1 MTGIRTARI
10 ADRLRMALVA
20 GLGLGLVV
28 TIVGV
33 AYAHNIF
40 TTLDVRQPEFAA
52 RHWSFTTVHIAN
64 GCVEG
69 GDSTPCSAGFDFK
82 AHSGAQIKQS
92 GEWQAFGTVVKSVK
106 RHWPD
111 STSVRATK
119 EFDCPSGHPTYTFRT
134 RGTGGIVHN
143 GIWYWTA
150 FFFSPERTETC

>member
-1 MTGIRTARI
+1 MGGRGAPISHRVRGVV
-10 ADRLRMALVA
+10 VA
-20 GLGLGLVV
+20 VLVV
-28 TIVGV
+28 GIAVATVTV

-52 RHWSFTTVHIAN
+52 GHWSFTTVHIAN

-82 AHSGAQIKQS
+82 AHSGAQIWVS
-92 GEWQAFGTVVKSVK
+92 GEWQAFGTIVKSVT

-119 EFDCPSGHPTYTFRT
+119 GFDCPSGHPTYTFRT
-134 RGTGGIVHN
+134 RGKGGIVHN
-143 GIWYWTA
+143 GVWYWTA
-150 FFFSPERTETC
+150 FFFSPSRTETC